1 MIWQL
6 NTIDPLQHMGLVHT
20 VLNTHTWLY
29 GPRSSWT
36 YDDAYQEGMLALIE
50 ALQTYD
56 SDQGTVG
63 TYCFPRIKWGLYRA
77 HREQQGLI
85 KKPGH
90 LHELLAQYKKIQLEF
105 IQTNNR
111 EPDVKYMA
119 KSMKMTVPELQRFLD
134 LFSPTQSLDAP
145 LSEDDFTL
153 ADIIEDERDQFDLVE
168 TRLHMAKLRKDL
180 QRMMDERLT
189 APDQKLL
196 KEYYAWDGGK
206 QPTIKA
212 LADKNNFN
220 VQIARGKIQRALTG
234 FNKFRPELVRHYPDI
249 IMSQI
254 YNQYL
259 GINDLKRMSVDMLQT
274 YLHIGDLIQLN
285 QSYGVVMRI
294 DYDQM
299 SFEYRTAGRSIIV
312 LFKQVVDFD
321 MKEGKV
327 TRIFK
332 RPSKNEEPCPE

>member
-1 MIWQL
+1 M
-6 NTIDPLQHMGLVHT
+6 NTIDPMQHTGLIHT

-29 GPRSSWT
+29 GPGSSWT

-63 TYCFPRIKWGLYRA
+63 TYCMPRIKWGLYRA

-85 KKPGH
+85 RKPGH
-90 LHELLAQYKKIQLEF
+90 LYDLQAQYKKIQLEF
-105 IQTNNR
+105 IQANNR
-111 EPDVKYMA
+111 EPDVQHMA
-119 KSMKMTVPELQRFLD
+119 RRMKMTVQELQRFLD
-134 LFSPTQSLDAP
+134 LFSPVQSLDAP
-145 LSEDDFTL
+145 LSETEDLTL
-153 ADIIEDERDQFDLVE
+153 ADTIEDERDHFSTVE
-168 TRLHMAKLRKDL
+168 TRLHLAKLRKDL

-212 LADKNNFN
+212 LADKNNFS
-220 VQIARGKIQRALTG
+220 VEIIRGKIHRSLTA
-234 FNKFRPELVRHYPDI
+234 FSKFRPELVRHYPDI

-254 YNQYL
+254 YNQNRKAL
-259 GINDLKRMSVDMLQT
+259 GDLKKMSVEMLQT
-274 YLHIGDLIQLN
+274 YLHPGDLVQIN
-285 QSYGVVMRI
+285 QYFCVITGVDSVNQTFTHQSNNSSFTVPFKKII
-294 DYDQM
+294 D
-299 SFEYRTAGRSIIV
+299 FE
-312 LFKQVVDFD
+312 
-321 MKEGKV
+321 MKDGKV

-332 RPSKNEEPCPE
+332 RLSNNDKPNTE